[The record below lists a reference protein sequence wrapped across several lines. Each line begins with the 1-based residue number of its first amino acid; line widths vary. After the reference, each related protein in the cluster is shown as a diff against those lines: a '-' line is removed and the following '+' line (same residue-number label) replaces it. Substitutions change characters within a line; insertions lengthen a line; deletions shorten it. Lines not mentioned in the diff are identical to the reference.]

1 MYKYLKD
8 DYGLASALANI
19 GQVYLDKGN
28 YEKSMSFYLLVNI
41 SNLVINE
48 QFQKLESSFD
58 AWKGN
63 LEQVDDICII
73 GIKI

>member
-1 MYKYLKD
+1 
-8 DYGLASALANI
+8 
-19 GQVYLDKGN
+19 VYLDKGN

-63 LEQVDDICII
+63 LEQVDDVCII